1 MSAAARAQ
9 AVRSATLQLI
19 TSQRVP
25 ACVMA
30 FNLSE
35 ARLFKDQCE
44 ALAKVRSYSGA
55 RSLAEYFAP
64 LYGVKVEQLDPEPPA
79 V

>member
-1 MSAAARAQ
+1 MSAALRAGR
-9 AVRSATLQLI
+9 VRQATLQLI
-19 TSQRVP
+19 TSTRVP
-25 ACVMA
+25 DAVLR

-35 ARLFKDQCE
+35 ARQFKDQCE

-64 LYGVKVEQLDPEPPA
+64 LYGVKVEQLDPEPLP
-79 V
+79 

>member
-1 MSAAARAQ
+1 MSAALRAGR
-9 AVRSATLQLI
+9 VRQATLQLI
-19 TSQRVP
+19 TTNRVP
-25 ACVMA
+25 EAVLR
-30 FNLSE
+30 FNLSD

-64 LYGVKVEQLDPEPPA
+64 LYGVKVEQLDPEPQL
-79 V
+79 

>member
-1 MSAAARAQ
+1 MSASIRAGR
-9 AVRSATLQLI
+9 VREATLQLI
-19 TSQRVP
+19 TTRRVP
-25 ACVMA
+25 EQVLR

-64 LYGVKVEQLDPEPPA
+64 LYGVKVEQLDPEPLP
-79 V
+79 